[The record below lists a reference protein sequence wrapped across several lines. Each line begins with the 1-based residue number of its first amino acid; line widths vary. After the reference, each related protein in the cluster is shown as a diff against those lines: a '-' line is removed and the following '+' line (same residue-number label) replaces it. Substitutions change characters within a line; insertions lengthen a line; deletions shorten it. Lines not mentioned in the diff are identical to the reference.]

1 MEWDMAAL
9 KLDMGAEMG
18 RGWRLFR
25 ANMGM
30 LVLAGLI
37 CTVVGALTCGILAGP
52 LFAGLLLVLDRLIRE
67 DPVRPQAGD
76 VFKGL
81 DFFMQALVLSLIC
94 FVISFVLSLVPVLG
108 HLAGLLVGSVLMWSM
123 MRIVY
128 RRETAVEA
136 LKAVG
141 GDIGRGDFTMPFL
154 FGALVSLIG
163 GLGFVACGVGIFF
176 TLPLSYCMLVCS
188 YHTLYESEGGV
199 TTEAE
204 MLSAE
209 PPPPDDLRL

>member
-1 MEWDMAAL
+1 MAAL

-108 HLAGLLVGSVLMWSM
+108 HLAGLLGVVCLVDDAH
-123 MRIVY
+123 RVP
-128 RRETAVEA
+128 RETPGGPEGGRRRYRAGRLHHAV
-136 LKAVG
+136 
-141 GDIGRGDFTMPFL
+141 L

-163 GLGFVACGVGIFF
+163 DWLVACGVGLFQ
-176 TLPLSYCMLVCS
+176 PC
-188 YHTLYESEGGV
+188 
-199 TTEAE
+199 
-204 MLSAE
+204 
-209 PPPPDDLRL
+209 R